1 MNQRGTLFVL
11 AANPEVALARADIL
25 LFGLSLASVEKRS
38 ESDGGVD
45 VCLWKVFGRRAWHEI
60 FTITK
65 SVAGEDQLPGLC
77 MMHMLREAEPALFNL
92 LN

>member
-60 FTITK
+60 R
-65 SVAGEDQLPGLC
+65 LPSPWRARISYLDF
-77 MMHMLREAEPALFNL
+77 A
-92 LN
+92 